1 MLAGLSKTPPD
12 QQDFCADIY
21 RFKELIFR
29 LHYAQYALA
38 LIIID
43 KMTNYYL
50 VKVHISQFN

>member
-12 QQDFCADIY
+12 RRDFCADIY

-38 LIIID
+38 LIT
-43 KMTNYYL
+43 MTNYYL
-50 VKVHISQFN
+50 VKAHISQFN